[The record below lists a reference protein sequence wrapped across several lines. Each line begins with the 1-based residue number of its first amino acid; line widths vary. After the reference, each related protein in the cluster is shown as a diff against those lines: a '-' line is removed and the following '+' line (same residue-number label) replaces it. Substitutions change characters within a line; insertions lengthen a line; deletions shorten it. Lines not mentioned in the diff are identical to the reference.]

1 MDLTDI
7 SIKVPVDWYYL
18 MGMFIFAAAIA
29 TFGIDAFARGWIK
42 EGLIKNKKIIV
53 FADIFAVTQ
62 CLVVG
67 GIVGIVVWNPI
78 ITSAISL
85 LGALGYKFF
94 MKILRAYLRKKGI
107 SLSNGGT
114 VICKDPPP
122 CEEEDDD
129 ENKDNTLDLYSRA
142 E

>member
-18 MGMFIFAAAIA
+18 SLMFIFAAAIA

-62 CLVVG
+62 CVVVG
-67 GIVGIVVWNPI
+67 AIVGIVVWNPI
-78 ITSAISL
+78 ITGAFGL
-85 LGALGYKFF
+85 LGALGYKLF
-94 MKILRAYLRKKGI
+94 MRILRNYLKK
-107 SLSNGGT
+107 
-114 VICKDPPP
+114 KDLLRNS
-122 CEEEDDD
+122 E
-129 ENKDNTLDLYSRA
+129 
-142 E
+142 